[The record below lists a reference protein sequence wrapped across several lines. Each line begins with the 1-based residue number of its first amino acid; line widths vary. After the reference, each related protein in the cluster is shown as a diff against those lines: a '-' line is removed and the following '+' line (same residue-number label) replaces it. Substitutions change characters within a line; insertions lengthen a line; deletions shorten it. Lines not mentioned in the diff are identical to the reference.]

1 MKKFIKTIKSN
12 KVLSVLSVLIIGLLF
27 ILVARV
33 TYAFL
38 APVINKAQT
47 NVVGT
52 TDTVDDFKFELGDA
66 LKLDASPTT
75 LKENGSN
82 YTTNTTAKALLKANS
97 TKKLQ
102 HLTIMFIFKLN
113 QIHLHI
119 LMVQHQKLY

>member
-38 APVINKAQT
+38 APVINEAQT

-52 TDTVDDFKFELGDA
+52 TDTVDDFKF
-66 LKLDASPTT
+66 
-75 LKENGSN
+75 
-82 YTTNTTAKALLKANS
+82 
-97 TKKLQ
+97 
-102 HLTIMFIFKLN
+102 
-113 QIHLHI
+113 
-119 LMVQHQKLY
+119 

>member
-38 APVINKAQT
+38 APVINEAQT

-82 YTTNTTAKALLKANS
+82 YTTNTTAKAL
-97 TKKLQ
+97 
-102 HLTIMFIFKLN
+102 
-113 QIHLHI
+113 
-119 LMVQHQKLY
+119 